1 MKKQICIIR
10 PLLRCLHDCHIP
22 VRIRSSVFM
31 LILPAI
37 IFCPPVC
44 VQIFC
49 PWPWRGK
56 ITSCVKCACCFSP
69 TSQKCSPAPASK
81 HSSGKKTK
89 TRHKSAWSCPD
100 LCCFAVDHRMVATLL
115 FLSHIC
121 ILHDRPF
128 LMLSMLLHLNCWKR
142 IRFSV
147 SASSSFVSF
156 SLPDVDAEKMCLE
169 PESVSLMET
178 LITSQHCQGDLQNGF
193 SPPSRVEAH
202 SDTANDQQ
210 TREGSEKATSRLVC
224 PVGSHKAA
232 LLYPSSLSSRWLN
245 FDVKSLYR
253 PCRNVTD

>member
-1 MKKQICIIR
+1 MIVTFQFGSDQVFLCWSYLPSFFAHQCVSRSCAPGPGEERLLLVSNVLAAFPRHPRSAHLHLPQSIHLVKKQKRGINLHELALICAV
-10 PLLRCLHDCHIP
+10 LHL
-22 VRIRSSVFM
+22 SF
-31 LILPAI
+31 
-37 IFCPPVC
+37 
-44 VQIFC
+44 
-49 PWPWRGK
+49 
-56 ITSCVKCACCFSP
+56 
-69 TSQKCSPAPASK
+69 
-81 HSSGKKTK
+81 
-89 TRHKSAWSCPD
+89 
-100 LCCFAVDHRMVATLL
+100 DHRMVATLL

-128 LMLSMLLHLNCWKR
+128 LMLSMLLRLNCWKR